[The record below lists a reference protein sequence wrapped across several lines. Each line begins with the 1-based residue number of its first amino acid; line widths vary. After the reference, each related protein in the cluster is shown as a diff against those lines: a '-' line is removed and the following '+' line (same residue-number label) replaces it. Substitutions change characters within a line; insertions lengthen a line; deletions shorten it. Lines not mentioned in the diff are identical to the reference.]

1 VRPKFRG
8 LNIGWQLVSGLVEE
22 ARKSGYH
29 RIVLD
34 SHSSMKKAHAL
45 YQAVGFKRVS
55 TPDDFP
61 EALKSVALFM
71 ESDISIDH

>member
-1 VRPKFRG
+1 
-8 LNIGWQLVSGLVEE
+8 
-22 ARKSGYH
+22 
-29 RIVLD
+29 
-34 SHSSMKKAHAL
+34 MKKAHAL